1 MDRLDIET
9 SETEAVIKMFCILT
23 ATVMHSDSF
32 TSFESLVI
40 MSKQRHFV
48 GPVIQTCINT
58 SVEFFYNIYSSW
70 L

>member
-48 GPVIQTCINT
+48 GPSKPCINT